1 MPETDTT
8 DQASLCE
15 LPAIGQP
22 LMGGTFAGITTQA
35 DGTHCA
41 VVLLADKPSSR
52 LDWKAANAW
61 AESVGGTLPNRPTA
75 ALLFATLKSEFE
87 PYWHWTSEVDVDDG
101 AYAWHQNFYD
111 GYQDDTHQSCEGRA
125 RAVRLI
131 HLVP

>member
-41 VVLLADKPSSR
+41 VILLA
-52 LDWKAANAW
+52 
-61 AESVGGTLPNRPTA
+61 SVAP
-75 ALLFATLKSEFE
+75 
-87 PYWHWTSEVDVDDG
+87 DG
-101 AYAWHQNFYD
+101 AASHPSISTLGDRQ
-111 GYQDDTHQSCEGRA
+111 
-125 RAVRLI
+125 
-131 HLVP
+131 P

>member
-41 VVLLADKPSSR
+41 VILLADRIDRAKVPVLCTYPNCDCHEP
-52 LDWKAANAW
+52 LDKC
-61 AESVGGTLPNRPTA
+61 GKT
-75 ALLFATLKSEFE
+75 K
-87 PYWHWTSEVDVDDG
+87 
-101 AYAWHQNFYD
+101 
-111 GYQDDTHQSCEGRA
+111 
-125 RAVRLI
+125 
-131 HLVP
+131 

>member
-41 VVLLADKPSSR
+41 VILLADKPTSR
-52 LDWKAANAW
+52 LGWKQAMEWAQGLGAQLPTRPVAAM
-61 AESVGGTLPNRPTA
+61 
-75 ALLFATLKSEFE
+75 LFATSRAAFE
-87 PYWHWTSEVDVDDG
+87 RDWHWTSEVHEADG
-101 AYAWHQNFYD
+101 AFAWDQYFSYGGQGNLPLRYK
-111 GYQDDTHQSCEGRA
+111 GCA